1 MSCSVASSV
10 RRILRPWILASLA
23 ATAIM
28 GQAIAADPSAA
39 TTPGPSGADTVTN
52 GGLQEVIVTAQFR
65 SQNVQNTPLAIT
77 AVNAEALA
85 ERGQTSITDIS
96 QDAPSV
102 ALQQTSA
109 AFGPSMSA
117 FIRGIGQSDLDPA
130 LEPGV
135 GVYIDDVYFGTL
147 TGSLFD
153 LLDLDRVEVLR
164 GPQGTL
170 EGMNSEGGAVKL
182 FSKKP
187 DATESMNFD
196 LLGGSRNHV
205 ELRMGTNFAITD
217 NLFVRLSAVGNQQD
231 GYVNRYDFGCENK
244 NFAATA
250 IDAAGNQYPGNYSVA
265 VGFEPTTAHCLLG
278 QEGGSSYAA
287 ARVAVR
293 WVASDKLEFN
303 VIADLTNMNQEHPAE
318 TLGYAGPGP
327 LVGNASAAT
336 ASSFGLGVPTTTPGR
351 NLPYNQ
357 ALVPQ
362 IQPGNFYATYANF
375 CNPAPGT
382 SGTPTG
388 TYAFLGTNA
397 GQQAY
402 CVDPRQTSDNWG
414 VQLAADWTINDN
426 LSLKNITALRGYE
439 ASWVHDNSVSLWP
452 LDLGAEGMGH
462 HQFSEEIRLNGSWN
476 NFIDYTAGLFYFREL
491 SVYFGHEDLS
501 YAFVGTVASVFGAGA
516 GADLSN
522 GLFNFYQN
530 DPVEAHDK
538 AAFLHTTF
546 HLTSKLDAIIGTR
559 YTAQDK
565 TYNYVRVNPD
575 GTLGPESA
583 TLVTGLNGVVA
594 QYRGHRFD
602 WRANLSYHL
611 TDDTLAYAQYS
622 TGFKG
627 GGVDPRPFY
636 PAQSIEFQPET
647 LSTYEI
653 GVKNSWFDN
662 HLHANIDAYFSQYRD
677 IQLTLANCSAI
688 PSIAAA
694 SKAAGANFGS
704 PCALPYNSG
713 DAHQKGI
720 EFETQ
725 ARFGGLQV
733 DANLSWLKFQY
744 TYVNPV
750 TQITPNEILP
760 YMPTWTGAA
769 GIQYTVPFATKGA
782 LTARIDGS
790 THSTIFTAAQNS
802 PYNRT
807 PGYTLYNAHLTW
819 EAPKANWQI
828 SLEGKNLS
836 GKRYYFGQFDLVS
849 AGQGTQV
856 NNPGPPL
863 EVDLEVKHQM

>member
-1 MSCSVASSV
+1 MSCLLNQSV
-10 RRILRPWILASLA
+10 RRILRPWIFASLA
-23 ATAIM
+23 ASVIV
-28 GQAIAADPSAA
+28 GQALAADRGAA
-39 TTPGPSGADTVTN
+39 TTPQPSAGTPADT
-52 GGLQEVIVTAQFR
+52 GGLQEVIVTAQFQ
-65 SQNVQNTPLAIT
+65 SQNVQQTPLAIT

-85 ERGQTSITDIS
+85 ERGQTSLTELS

-102 ALQQTSA
+102 ELQQTSA

-205 ELRMGTNFAITD
+205 ELRVGTNFAITD

-231 GYVNRYDFGCENK
+231 GYVTRYDFGCENP
-244 NFAATA
+244 NFTAT
-250 IDAAGNQYPGNYSVA
+250 DVKGVTGNYSVP
-265 VGFEPTTAHCLLG
+265 VGFQGQTAHCVLG
-278 QEGGSSYAA
+278 REGGTGYAA
-287 ARVAVR
+287 ARTAVR
-293 WVASDKLEFN
+293 WVASESLEFN
-303 VIADLTNMNQEHPAE
+303 FIADLTNLNQEHPAE

-336 ASSFGLGVPTTTPGR
+336 ASSALLGVTTTNGHV
-351 NLPYNQ
+351 LPYNQ

-362 IQPGNFYATYANF
+362 IIPPNFYASYASF
-375 CNPAPGT
+375 CNAAPT
-382 SGTPTG
+382 TG
-388 TYAFLGTNA
+388 QLASIPPPVNSNNFSA
-397 GQQAY
+397 QAY
-402 CVDPRQTSDNWG
+402 CVNPRQTSDNWG
-414 VQLAADWTINDN
+414 AQLATDWTINDS
-426 LSLKNITALRGYE
+426 LSLKNIAAFRGYE
-439 ASWVHDNSVSLWP
+439 ATWVHDNSVSIWP

-462 HQFSEEIRLNGSWN
+462 HQFSEELRLNGTWDK
-476 NFIDYTAGLFYFREL
+476 FLDYTAGLYYFREL

-501 YAFVGTVASVFGAGA
+501 YAVGFPGI
-516 GADLSN
+516 
-522 GLFNFYQN
+522 FNFYQN
-530 DPVEAHDK
+530 DPVFAHDK

-546 HLTSKLDAIIGTR
+546 HLTSKLDAILGSR
-559 YTAQDK
+559 YTDQDK
-565 TYNYVRVNPD
+565 TYHYVRVDPD
-575 GTLGPESA
+575 GTTNVESA
-583 TLVTGLNGVVA
+583 GLVIPLNGTSA
-594 QYRGHRFD
+594 QYKGHRWD
-602 WRANLSYHL
+602 WRANLSYHITDETL
-611 TDDTLAYAQYS
+611 TYAQFS

-647 LSTYEI
+647 LSTYEV

-662 HLHANIDAYFSQYRD
+662 HLHANLDAYFSQYRD

-694 SKAAGANFGS
+694 SAAAGVNFGS

-713 DAHQKGI
+713 AGQQKGV

-733 DANLSWLKFQY
+733 DANFSWLQFEY

-750 TQITPNEILP
+750 TLITPNEILP
-760 YMPTWTGAA
+760 YMPRWTGAA
-769 GIQYTVPFATKGA
+769 GVQYTQLFAAKGS

-790 THSTIFTAAQNS
+790 TRSTIYTAAQNS

-819 EAPKANWQI
+819 EAPKANWQV
-828 SLEGKNLS
+828 SVEGKNLT
-836 GKRYYFGQFDLVS
+836 GKRYFFGQFDLVS

-856 NNPGPPL
+856 DNPGPPL
-863 EVDLEVKHQM
+863 EVALEVKHQM

>member
-1 MSCSVASSV
+1 MAASV
-10 RRILRPWILASLA
+10 L
-23 ATAIM
+23 
-28 GQAIAADPSAA
+28 GQAMAADPGAV
-39 TTPGPSGADTVTN
+39 TTPPPTGSDQVST

-65 SQNVQNTPLAIT
+65 SENVQQTPLAIS
-77 AVNAEALA
+77 AVNAAALA
-85 ERGQTSITDIS
+85 ARGQTTLTEIS

-187 DATESMNFD
+187 DATESMYFD

-205 ELRMGTNFAITD
+205 ELRMGTNFAISD
-217 NLFVRLSAVGNQQD
+217 SLFVRLAAVGNQQD

-244 NFAATA
+244 SFQATA
-250 IDAAGNQYPGNYSVA
+250 IDSAGVQYPGTYSVP
-265 VGFEPTTAHCLLG
+265 VGFEPTTSHCLLG

-287 ARVAVR
+287 GRLAVR
-293 WVASDKLEFN
+293 WVATDKLEFN
-303 VIADLTNMNQEHPAE
+303 FIADLTNMNQEHPAE

-327 LVGNASAAT
+327 LVGNASILT
-336 ASSFGLGVPTTTPGR
+336 ASSFGLGVPTTTAGR

-362 IQPGNFYATYANF
+362 ILPGNFYATYANF

-382 SGTPTG
+382 SGTATG
-388 TYAFLGTNA
+388 SYGPFGTNA

-402 CVDPRQTSDNWG
+402 CVDPRQTSNNWG
-414 VQLAADWTINDN
+414 AQLAADWNITDN
-426 LSLKNITALRGYE
+426 LSLKNITALRGYA
-439 ASWVHDNSVSLWP
+439 ASWVHDNSVSVWP

-462 HQFSEEIRLNGSWN
+462 HQLSEELRLSGKWN
-476 NFIDYTAGLFYFREL
+476 NFIDWTAGLFYFREL

-501 YAFVGTVASVFGAGA
+501 YAFVGATSGLPVPPFANTGTK
-516 GADLSN
+516 LSN

-530 DPVEAHDK
+530 DPVLAHDK
-538 AAFLHTTF
+538 AAFVHTTF
-546 HLTSKLDAIIGTR
+546 HLTSKLDAIIGSR
-559 YTAQDK
+559 YTDQDK
-565 TYNYVRVNPD
+565 TYHYVRVNPD
-575 GTLGPESA
+575 GTLGYESA
-583 TLVTGLNGVVA
+583 TLVTGLNGVEA
-594 QYRGHRFD
+594 QYKGHRFD
-602 WRANLSYHL
+602 WRANLAYHFA
-611 TDDTLAYAQYS
+611 DDILGYAQYS

-647 LSTYEI
+647 LSTYEL
-653 GVKNSWFDN
+653 GLKTSWFDN
-662 HLHANIDAYFSQYRD
+662 HLHANIDGYFSQYRD
-677 IQLTLANCSAI
+677 IQLTLANCSSI

-694 SKAAGANFGS
+694 SAAAGFNFGS

-713 DAHQKGI
+713 DGHQKGI

-733 DANLSWLKFQY
+733 DANLSWLKFEY
-744 TYVNPV
+744 TSVNPV
-750 TQITPNEILP
+750 TGITPNEILP
-760 YMPTWTGAA
+760 YMPSWTASA
-769 GIQYTVPFATKGA
+769 GVQYTVPFAAKGA
-782 LTARIDGS
+782 LTGRIDGS
-790 THSTIFTAAQNS
+790 TRSTIYTAAQNS

-807 PGYTLYNAHLTW
+807 GGYTIYNAHLVW

-828 SLEGKNLS
+828 ALEAKNLT

-856 NNPGPPL
+856 DNPGPPL
-863 EVDLEVKHQM
+863 EVDLEVKHTM

>member
-1 MSCSVASSV
+1 MSCSVKLAV
-10 RRILRPWILASLA
+10 CRILRARVLASLA
-23 ATAIM
+23 LSVIV
-28 GQAIAADPSAA
+28 GPVLAADPSAV
-39 TTPGPSGADTVTN
+39 TTPQPGGAEQGT
-52 GGLQEVIVTAQFR
+52 GGLQEVIVTAQFQ
-65 SQNVQNTPLAIT
+65 SQNVQSTPLAIT
-77 AVNAEALA
+77 AMSAAALA
-85 ERGQTSITDIS
+85 ERGQTSLTEIS

-102 ALQQTSA
+102 QLQQTSA

-187 DATESMNFD
+187 DANESMNFD

-205 ELRMGTNFAITD
+205 ELRVGTNFAITD

-231 GYVNRYDFGCENK
+231 GYVTRYDFGCENPS
-244 NFAATA
+244 FIAT
-250 IDAAGNQYPGNYSVA
+250 DVNGVTGPYSVP
-265 VGFEPTTAHCLLG
+265 VGFQGQTAHCVLG
-278 QEGGSSYAA
+278 REGGTGYAA
-287 ARVAVR
+287 ARTAVR

-303 VIADLTNMNQEHPAE
+303 FIADLTNLNQEHPAE

-327 LVGNASAAT
+327 LVGNAARVT
-336 ASSFGLGVPTTTPGR
+336 ASSAALGVPTTNGHV
-351 NLPYNQ
+351 LPYNE

-362 IQPGNFYATYANF
+362 MIPSNFYATYANF
-375 CNPAPGT
+375 CNPAPA
-382 SGTPTG
+382 PTG
-388 TYAFLGTNA
+388 SA
-397 GQQAY
+397 GPFGNNFNQQAY
-402 CVDPRQTSDNWG
+402 CVDPRQTSNNWG
-414 VQLAADWTINDN
+414 AQLSTDWTIDDN
-426 LSLKNITALRGYE
+426 LSLKNIAAFRGYA
-439 ASWVHDNSVSLWP
+439 ASWVHDNSVSIWP
-452 LDLGAEGMGH
+452 LDLGAESMGH
-462 HQFSEEIRLNGSWN
+462 HQFSEELRLSGKWN
-476 NFIDYTAGLFYFREL
+476 SLLDWTLGGYYFREL

-501 YAFVGTVASVFGAGA
+501 YALAFTG
-516 GADLSN
+516 LP

-530 DPVEAHDK
+530 DPVLAHDK

-546 HLTSKLDAIIGTR
+546 HLTSKFDAIFGARFTN
-559 YTAQDK
+559 QDK
-565 TYNYVRVNPD
+565 TYNYVRLNPD
-575 GTLGPESA
+575 GTTNVQSA
-583 TLVTGLNGVVA
+583 TLVTPLNGASA
-594 QYRGHRFD
+594 QYKASRWD

-611 TDDTLAYAQYS
+611 TDSSLAYAQYS

-636 PAQSIEFQPET
+636 PAQAIQFNPET
-647 LSTYEI
+647 LSTYEL
-653 GVKNSWFDN
+653 GLKNSWFDN

-677 IQLTLANCSAI
+677 IQLTLANCSSI
-688 PSIAAA
+688 PAIAAA
-694 SKAAGANFGS
+694 SAAANFNFGA

-713 DAHQKGI
+713 AGHQRGV

-733 DANLSWLKFQY
+733 DANVSWLRFQY

-750 TQITPNEILP
+750 TLITPNEVLP
-760 YMPTWTGAA
+760 YMPTWSGGA
-769 GIQYTVPFATKGA
+769 GVQYTVPFETRGS

-790 THSTIFTAAQNS
+790 TRSTIYTAAQNS

-807 PGYTLYNAHLTW
+807 PGYTVYNAILTW
-819 EAPKANWQI
+819 EAPKANWQV
-828 SLEGKNLS
+828 SLEGKNLT
-836 GKRYYFGQFDLVS
+836 GKQYYFGQFDLVS
-849 AGQGTQV
+849 AGQGTQID
-856 NNPGPPL
+856 NPGPPL

>member
-1 MSCSVASSV
+1 MNCAVNQSV
-10 RRILRPWILASLA
+10 RRLVRPWIIVSLA
-23 ATAIM
+23 TAVM
-28 GQAIAADPSAA
+28 VGQAIAADPGPDQ
-39 TTPGPSGADTVTN
+39 TTTT
-52 GGLQEVIVTAQFR
+52 GLQEVIVTAQFR
-65 SQNVQNTPLAIT
+65 SENVQQTPLAIT
-77 AVNAEALA
+77 AVNAAALA
-85 ERGQTSITDIS
+85 ERGQTSLTELS

-102 ALQQTSA
+102 ELQQTSA

-135 GVYIDDVYFGTL
+135 GIYIDDVYFGTL

-187 DATESMNFD
+187 DATESINFD
-196 LLGGSRNHV
+196 LLGGSRNHI
-205 ELRMGTNFAITD
+205 ELRAGTNFAITD
-217 NLFVRLSAVGNQQD
+217 NLFVRLSGVGNQQD
-231 GYVNRYDFGCENK
+231 GYVTRYDFGCANPS
-244 NFAATA
+244 FPATLTN
-250 IDAAGNQYPGNYSVA
+250 GTSGVYSVP
-265 VGFEPTTAHCLLG
+265 VGFQGQTAHCVLG
-278 QEGGSSYAA
+278 REGGTGYAA
-287 ARVAVR
+287 ARAAVR
-293 WVASDKLEFN
+293 WIVNDRLEFN
-303 VIADLTNMNQEHPAE
+303 FIADLTNLNQEHPAE

-327 LVGNASAAT
+327 LVGNASAGT
-336 ASSFGLGVPTTTPGR
+336 ASSAVLGVPTLTSTQANPQI
-351 NLPYNQ
+351 LPYNQ
-357 ALVPQ
+357 ALVPA
-362 IQPGNFYATYANF
+362 IIPSHFYASYANF
-375 CNPAPGT
+375 CNPTPAPVAT
-382 SGTPTG
+382 TPI
-388 TYAFLGTNA
+388 GTNG

-402 CVDPRQTSDNWG
+402 CVDPRQTSNNWG
-414 VQLAADWTINDN
+414 AQLSTDWNINDN
-426 LSLKNITALRGYE
+426 LSLKNIAAFRGY
-439 ASWVHDNSVSLWP
+439 AATWVHDNSVSIWP

-462 HQFSEEIRLNGSWN
+462 HQFSEELRLNGNWN
-476 NFIDYTAGLFYFREL
+476 KFIDYTAGLYYFREL

-501 YAFVGTVASVFGAGA
+501 YAVG
-516 GADLSN
+516 LP

-530 DPVEAHDK
+530 DPVLAHDK

-546 HLTSKLDAIIGTR
+546 HITPKFDAIIGTR
-559 YTAQDK
+559 YTDQDK
-565 TYNYVRVNPD
+565 TYHYVRVNPD
-575 GTLGPESA
+575 GTTTFQSA
-583 TLVTGLNGVVA
+583 QLVIPLNGASA
-594 QYRGHRFD
+594 QYNGHRWD

-611 TDDTLAYAQYS
+611 TDETMGYAQYS

-636 PAQSIEFQPET
+636 PAQSVQFNPET
-647 LSTYEI
+647 LSTYEV

-662 HLHANIDAYFSQYRD
+662 HLHVNLDAYFSQYRD

-694 SKAAGANFGS
+694 SAAAGFNFGS

-713 DAHQKGI
+713 SAHQKGV

-733 DANLSWLKFQY
+733 DANLAWLNFEY

-750 TQITPNEILP
+750 TLITPNEILP
-760 YMPTWTGAA
+760 YMPRWTGSA
-769 GIQYTVPFATKGA
+769 GVQYTLLFPATGS
-782 LTARIDGS
+782 LTARVDGTTRS
-790 THSTIFTAAQNS
+790 QIYTAAQNS
-802 PYNRT
+802 PYNST
-807 PGYTLYNAHLTW
+807 PGYTIYNAHLTW
-819 EAPKANWQI
+819 EAPKGNWQV

-849 AGQGTQV
+849 AGQGTQI

-863 EVDLEVKHQM
+863 EVALEVKHQM

>member
-1 MSCSVASSV
+1 MSSIVTQSV
-10 RRILRPWILASLA
+10 RRVLRPWIFASLVSVI
-23 ATAIM
+23 T
-28 GQAIAADPSAA
+28 GQALAADPTTPAPAA
-39 TTPGPSGADTVTN
+39 TDQGTG

-77 AVNAEALA
+77 AVNAEAIA
-85 ERGQTSITDIS
+85 ERGQTSITEIS

-135 GVYIDDVYFGTL
+135 GIYIDDVYFGTL

-187 DATESMNFD
+187 DATESMSFD

-217 NLFVRLSAVGNQQD
+217 NLFLRASAVGNQQD

-244 NFAATA
+244 NFTATA
-250 IDAAGNQYPGNYSVA
+250 INAAGVEVPGTYSVP

-287 ARVAVR
+287 ARVALR
-293 WVASDKLEFN
+293 WLASDKLEFN
-303 VIADLTNMNQEHPAE
+303 LIADLTNMNQEHPAE

-327 LVGNASAAT
+327 LVGNASNPT
-336 ASSFGLGVPTTTPGR
+336 ASSFGLGVPTTTAGL

-388 TYAFLGTNA
+388 SYAFLGTNA

-402 CVDPRQTSDNWG
+402 CVDPRQTSENWG
-414 VQLAADWTINDN
+414 VQLSTDWTINDDMA
-426 LSLKNITALRGYE
+426 LKNIAALRGYE
-439 ASWVHDNSVSLWP
+439 ASWVHDNSVSIWP

-462 HQFSEEIRLNGSWN
+462 HQFSEELRFSGKWN
-476 NFIDYTAGLFYFREL
+476 DLIDYTAGLFYFREL

-501 YAFVGTVASVFGAGA
+501 YAFVGTVGQVFGPGA
-516 GADLSN
+516 GTDLSN

-538 AAFLHTTF
+538 AVFLHTTF
-546 HLTSKLDAIIGTR
+546 HVAPKFDVILASR
-559 YTAQDK
+559 YTDQDK
-565 TYNYVRVNPD
+565 TYHYVRVNPD
-575 GTLGPESA
+575 GTLGYESA
-583 TLVTGLNGVVA
+583 TLVTGLNGVEA

-602 WRANLSYHL
+602 YRANLNYQLS
-611 TDDTLAYAQYS
+611 DQTLAYAQYS

-647 LSTYEI
+647 LSTYEL

-662 HLHANIDAYFSQYRD
+662 HLHANLDAYFSQYRD

-694 SKAAGANFGS
+694 SAAAHANFGS
-704 PCALPYNSG
+704 PCALPYNAG
-713 DAHQKGI
+713 AGTQKGV

-733 DANLSWLKFQY
+733 DANFSWLKFEY
-744 TYVNPV
+744 TYINPV
-750 TQITPNEILP
+750 TLISPSEVLP
-760 YMPTWTGAA
+760 YMPSWTGAA
-769 GIQYTVPFATKGA
+769 GVQYTVPFGGNGS
-782 LTARIDGS
+782 LTARIDG
-790 THSTIFTAAQNS
+790 TTRTTIYTAAQNS

-807 PGYTLYNAHLTW
+807 PGYTLYNAHLSW
-819 EAPKANWQI
+819 DAPKGNWQI
-828 SLEGKNLS
+828 MLQGKNLS

-849 AGQGTQV
+849 AGQGTQID
-856 NNPGPPL
+856 NPGPPL
-863 EVDLEVKHQM
+863 EVDLEIKHTM